1 MEAAMNTL
9 DVASLPSRRAWLKR
23 AEVDLLHRV
32 EQRFV
37 ALGGAW
43 HASDPLYQR
52 LWRTLARV
60 RRELSQA
67 DGRRE

>member
-1 MEAAMNTL
+1 MDALN
-9 DVASLPSRRAWLKR
+9 VASLPSRRAWLKR
-23 AEVDLLHRV
+23 VEVDLLHRV

-52 LWRTLARV
+52 LWRTLTRV
-60 RRELSQA
+60 RRELSQI
-67 DGRRE
+67 D